1 MRVKRRR
8 MNKNVIILTNGLSG
22 SSVLTGLIARAGYWT
37 GEQTF
42 KKKDY
47 DTFENQQL
55 VDLNKKLFTDL
66 GFEEDYEMTFDPAY
80 LCPFAETNGRIDD
93 APFQKF
99 LEELDSHQPWIWKDP
114 RLWLTIHYWKHLLN
128 LDEVRF
134 VHLTRDPLQTWTSVT
149 IRRQIQTLDYL
160 RRYMHG
166 IRDSI
171 REFIADNDL
180 PCLELNYE
188 QILVQPEAS
197 VARINEYLGSELTI
211 DDLRAVY
218 RGDLYRKPRDTMD
231 FLKAGLIYLK
241 NYGQRYR

>member
-1 MRVKRRR
+1 

-22 SSVLTGLIARAGYWT
+22 SSVLTGLISRAGYWT

-47 DTFENQQL
+47 ETYENQEL
-55 VDLNKKLFTDL
+55 VDLNKKLFSDL
-66 GFEEDYEMTFDPAY
+66 GFSENYEMTFDPAY
-80 LCPFAETNGRIDD
+80 LRPFAEAYGRVDN
-93 APFQKF
+93 APFEAF
-99 LEELDSHQPWIWKDP
+99 LRELDSRRPWIWKDP
-114 RLWLTIHYWKHLLN
+114 RLWLTIHYWKHLLD
-128 LDEVRF
+128 LDEIKF

-171 REFIADNDL
+171 REFVADNNL

-197 VARINEYLGSELTI
+197 IAKVNDYLGSELTV
-211 DDLRAVY
+211 DDLRAIY
-218 RGDLYRKPRDTMD
+218 NGELYKKPRGKVD
-231 FLKAGLIYLK
+231 FLKAALIHLK